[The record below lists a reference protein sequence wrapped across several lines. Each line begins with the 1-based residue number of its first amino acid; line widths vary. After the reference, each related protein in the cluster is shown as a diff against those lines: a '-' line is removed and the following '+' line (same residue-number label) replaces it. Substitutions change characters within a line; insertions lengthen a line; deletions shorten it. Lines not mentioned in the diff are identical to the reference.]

1 MNSVQF
7 LTSRSKRNSVDFFSL
22 ENRTELQEMRA
33 RLFNLQEQLREKD
46 DQLREKVGIN
56 LNLQT
61 RLNTKKST
69 TGREN

>member
-1 MNSVQF
+1 
-7 LTSRSKRNSVDFFSL
+7 
-22 ENRTELQEMRA
+22 MRA